1 MLPGRKYTPEDILT
15 ITWRRKWW
23 IVAVTVF
30 IAGVA
35 VAGSMRLQ
43 DRFRSET
50 LILVIPQRVPESYVR
65 STVTMRIE
73 DRLRSIQQEIL
84 SRSRLERIITD
95 FDLYAEERQLQPMEQ
110 IVAEMRANVD
120 VETVRDD
127 AFRVSFVAPSPRT
140 AMIVADRLATMFIEE
155 NVRDRGIQADG
166 TNQFLESQLD
176 DARNRLVEH
185 ERRLEDYRRRYS
197 GELPSQLQG
206 NLQVLQSSQRQ
217 IQDLS
222 ESINRDRDRRLGLEK
237 SMADVLA
244 SETLAGSLD
253 AAGAAGAAGPAGRAL
268 SDLERARNDLRDL
281 QLRLTPEHP
290 DVVAKRRTIAELERK
305 VQQEA
310 AVSAGVDP
318 STSKQVTGADLIR
331 RARAQQYQAEID
343 KLDQQIASKEG
354 EMSRLRQSMSE
365 YQRRVE
371 AVPGHESELTELM
384 RDYDTIQKFYSDLL
398 SKKENSRISAN
409 LERQQVSEQFKIL
422 DRARLPEEPFSPNRA
437 RIGMIATV
445 LGLVFGFGIVGFL
458 EYRDTSLRTEDEIV
472 RTLSLPVIAGIPM
485 MRAAADVRRRRRMLV
500 LTAATSTL
508 AVAGLVAAVLW
519 NLDLLKRVI

>member
-1 MLPGRKYTPEDILT
+1 VLPGRKYTPEDILT

-23 IVAVTVF
+23 IVVVTVLMT
-30 IAGVA
+30 GLA
-35 VAGSMRLQ
+35 VSASMRLQ

-95 FDLYAEERQLQPMEQ
+95 FDLYADERRLQPMEQ
-110 IVAEMRANVD
+110 VVADMRANVEVD
-120 VETVRDD
+120 TVRDD

-155 NVRDRGIQADG
+155 NVRDRGVQADG
-166 TNQFLESQLD
+166 TNQFLESQLE
-176 DARNRLVEH
+176 DARDRLLGH
-185 ERRLEDYRRRYS
+185 ERRLEEFRRRYS
-197 GELPSQLQG
+197 GELPSQLSG
-206 NLQVLQSSQRQ
+206 NLQVLQATQRQ

-222 ESINRDRDRRLGLEK
+222 ESINRDRDRRLIHEK
-237 SMADVLA
+237 SMADVLSSDPSA
-244 SETLAGSLD
+244 SPLD
-253 AAGAAGAAGPAGRAL
+253 GAPPAGAAGATGRAL
-268 SDLERARNDLRDL
+268 NELERARGEMREL
-281 QLRLTPEHP
+281 QLRLRPEHP
-290 DVVAKRRTIAELERK
+290 DVVAKRRSIAELERK

-310 AVSAGVDP
+310 TASAGIDP
-318 STSKQVTGADLIR
+318 TTSKPVTGADLIR
-331 RARAQQYQAEID
+331 RARAQQYQTEMD

-354 EMSRLRQSMSE
+354 EVSRLRQSMVE

-384 RDYDTIQKFYSDLL
+384 RDYETIQKFYAELL

-422 DRARLPEEPFSPNRA
+422 DPARLPEEPFSPNRP
-437 RIGMIATV
+437 RIAMIAAV
-445 LGLVFGFGIVGFL
+445 LGLVLGLGIVGFL

-472 RTLSLPVIAGIPM
+472 RALSLPVIAGIPM
-485 MRAAADVRRRRRMLV
+485 MRAVADVRRRRRRLV
-500 LTAATSTL
+500 LTLATSTL
-508 AVAGLVAAVLW
+508 LVAGVVTAVLW
-519 NLDLLKRVI
+519 NLDLLKGIS